1 MSDVPEG
8 NGEGLEFS
16 KLSRRRMLKRI
27 GAGAAVAWSAP
38 VLSSLRTPAFA
49 QYPPPHEECRG
60 ATCAAFIP
68 CSGPNPDCV
77 CVTTSEGT
85 GTCTPGSTLCSTLAI
100 CGPGGACAPGT
111 FCAVDTCCVDPVCI
125 PIDLSAQCPTA
136 SGAGTEAR
144 ASTGAG
150 TVGG

>member
-1 MSDVPEG
+1 MSDAPQ
-8 NGEGLEFS
+8 EGLEFS

-60 ATCAAFIP
+60 AVCGSFLE
-68 CSGPNPDCV
+68 CSGPNPDCI
-77 CVTTSEGT
+77 CVTTSQGT
-85 GTCTPGSTLCSTLAI
+85 GTCTPGSTLCADLAI
-100 CGPGGACAPGT
+100 CGTGGSCPPGT
-111 FCAVDTCCVDPVCI
+111 FCAVDTCCIDPVCI
-125 PIDLSAQCPTA
+125 PIDLSAQCPAGAA
-136 SGAGTEAR
+136 SAGSRT
-144 ASTGAG
+144 SSGAG